1 MCQSLVS
8 HLQWLAHWA
17 WDPRPTEN
25 AVGEAGPVRG
35 GAGKELSFLGE
46 RVDYSVSK
54 YSLGPAL
61 CQSGASTEGAELNE
75 RAGKLPPVGATTHER
90 RANIYHWVRWEKMI
104 RMGKS
109 NI

>member
-1 MCQSLVS
+1 MAGTLGLGPPS
-8 HLQWLAHWA
+8 HRKCCGGS
-17 WDPRPTEN
+17 RPSK
-25 AVGEAGPVRG
+25 G

-46 RVDYSVSK
+46 RLGLSRDYSVSK